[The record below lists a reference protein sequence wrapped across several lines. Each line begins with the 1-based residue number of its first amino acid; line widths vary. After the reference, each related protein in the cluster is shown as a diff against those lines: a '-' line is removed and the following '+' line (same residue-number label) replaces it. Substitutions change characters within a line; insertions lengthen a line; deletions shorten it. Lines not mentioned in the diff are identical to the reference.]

1 MLYYSWKENGMI
13 IGVPKE
19 IKVEEFRV
27 GLTPVGCR
35 ELAQGSHIVL
45 IEESAGTGSGFSD
58 DEYRKAG
65 AEVVSR
71 ESVFGRS
78 KLIVK
83 VKEPVPPEYPLLRPG
98 IALFTYLHLAPNPGL
113 TKMLTEKNVTGLAYE
128 TLEKG
133 GRLPLLAPM
142 SEVAGRMAP
151 LMGAFYLQR
160 FKGGSGIL
168 PTGVSGVH
176 PGKLLV
182 LGAGVVGTNAARVG
196 TGLGME
202 TVVINRDP
210 AGLQRIDELFKGR
223 VRTIPLSVHALEE
236 EVRDADIVV
245 GAVLV
250 PGGRTPVLITRE
262 MLRTMKKGSVIVDVS
277 VDQGGCVE
285 TSRPTTHDD
294 PVFEAEGV
302 IHYCVANMPGAYPR
316 TSTIALT
323 NATLPYVKLVADKGV
338 EQAIRESAEI
348 RSALNTHQGK
358 ITNEALATAL
368 KTQMI

>member
-1 MLYYSWKENGMI
+1 
-13 IGVPKE
+13 
-19 IKVEEFRV
+19 
-27 GLTPVGCR
+27 
-35 ELAQGSHIVL
+35 
-45 IEESAGTGSGFSD
+45 
-58 DEYRKAG
+58 
-65 AEVVSR
+65 
-71 ESVFGRS
+71 
-78 KLIVK
+78 
-83 VKEPVPPEYPLLRPG
+83 
-98 IALFTYLHLAPNPGL
+98 
-113 TKMLTEKNVTGLAYE
+113 VTGLAYE